1 MKEIVERALVN
12 CYWIFYL
19 RYELRPFRVQSKS
32 HLVGKVMMGGLQK
45 DCKEK
50 SGRNCGKDDK
60 LAESGVIEKLIVL
73 DSPIVMIVFVLWV
86 IHN

>member
-1 MKEIVERALVN
+1 M
-12 CYWIFYL
+12 
-19 RYELRPFRVQSKS
+19 
-32 HLVGKVMMGGLQK
+32 GKTRMGGLQK

-60 LAESGVIEKLIVL
+60 PAESGVIEKLIAVL
-73 DSPIVMIVFVLWV
+73 DSPKVMITFVLWV

>member
-1 MKEIVERALVN
+1 
-12 CYWIFYL
+12 
-19 RYELRPFRVQSKS
+19 
-32 HLVGKVMMGGLQK
+32 MGGLQK

-60 LAESGVIEKLIVL
+60 PAESGVKEKLIVL
-73 DSPIVMIVFVLWV
+73 DSIFVLLV